1 MSNYLKNRMLNILEQ
16 ASSSENFY
24 NEGCKDE
31 GCSTEGCSGRCK
43 DEGCGTEGCSGRYKD
58 EGCEDNTNASLYD
71 DGYFAND
78 GDYDDDDEE
87 YDDDEDFDVYE
98 DDDDDCI
105 EDCDECAI
113 SLNYSVET
121 IPVFAQDGEYY
132 VEYSMLRKYMDCNN
146 IDTVAEA
153 VSDVCNY
160 NKISKDDIS
169 VVVETARKRK
179 KKVSKSKAR
188 KIKFAKSDLKNAINR
203 GITVKTSKKRK
214 KKRKR

>member
-31 GCSTEGCSGRCK
+31 GC
-43 DEGCGTEGCSGRYKD
+43 GTEGCSGRYKD
-58 EGCEDNTNASLYD
+58 EGCEDNTNTSLYD
-71 DGYFAND
+71 DGYVAND

>member
-24 NEGCKDE
+24 NEGCKSEGCKDE
-31 GCSTEGCSGRCK
+31 GCGTEGCGT
-43 DEGCGTEGCSGRYKD
+43 EGCGTEGCSGRYKD
-58 EGCEDNTNASLYD
+58 EGCDDNTNASLY

-78 GDYDDDDEE
+78 GDYDDDDEDE
-87 YDDDEDFDVYE
+87 DDDEDFDVYE
-98 DDDDDCI
+98 DDDDCI
-105 EDCDECAI
+105 EDCDECAV

-121 IPVFAQDGEYY
+121 IPVFAQYGEYY

-160 NKISKDDIS
+160 NKISKEDIY

-188 KIKFAKSDLKNAINR
+188 KIEFAKSDLSNAINR

>member
-31 GCSTEGCSGRCK
+31 GC
-43 DEGCGTEGCSGRYKD
+43 DA
-58 EGCEDNTNASLYD
+58 NTNSSLYD
-71 DGYFAND
+71 GYFVDDKDYD
-78 GDYDDDDEE
+78 GDEEEDEDLDVYE
-87 YDDDEDFDVYE
+87 DDEDFDVYE
-98 DDDDDCI
+98 DDDDCI
-105 EDCDECAI
+105 ENCDECAV

-132 VEYSMLRKYMDCNN
+132 VEYSMLRKYMDCND

-160 NKISKDDIS
+160 NKISKEDIS

-188 KIKFAKSDLKNAINR
+188 KIKFAKSDLSNAINR

>member
-31 GCSTEGCSGRCK
+31 GC
-43 DEGCGTEGCSGRYKD
+43 GTEGCSGRYKD
-58 EGCEDNTNASLYD
+58 EGCEDNTNASLY

-105 EDCDECAI
+105 EDCDECAV

-121 IPVFAQDGEYY
+121 IPVFTQDGEYY
-132 VEYSMLRKYMDCNN
+132 VEYSMLRKYMDCND

-160 NKISKDDIS
+160 NKISKEDIS

-188 KIKFAKSDLKNAINR
+188 KIRFAKSDLSNAINR

>member
-31 GCSTEGCSGRCK
+31 GCK
-43 DEGCGTEGCSGRYKD
+43 DEGCD
-58 EGCEDNTNASLYD
+58 ANTNSSLYD
-71 DGYFAND
+71 GYFVD
-78 GDYDDDDEE
+78 DEDYGDDDEE
-87 YDDDEDFDVYE
+87 EDEDFDVYE
-98 DDDDDCI
+98 DDDDCI
-105 EDCDECAI
+105 ENCDECAV

-132 VEYSMLRKYMDCNN
+132 VEYSMLRKYMDCND

-160 NKISKDDIS
+160 NKISKEDIS

-188 KIKFAKSDLKNAINR
+188 KIKFAKSDLSNAINR

>member
-31 GCSTEGCSGRCK
+31 GCK
-43 DEGCGTEGCSGRYKD
+43 DEGCD
-58 EGCEDNTNASLYD
+58 ANTNSSLYD
-71 DGYFAND
+71 GYFVD
-78 GDYDDDDEE
+78 DKDYDDDEEEDEDLDVYE
-87 YDDDEDFDVYE
+87 DDEDFDVYE
-98 DDDDDCI
+98 DDDDCI
-105 EDCDECAI
+105 ENCDECAV

-132 VEYSMLRKYMDCNN
+132 VEYSMLRKYMDCND

-160 NKISKDDIS
+160 NKISKEDIVKNNYVLNGVI
-169 VVVETARKRK
+169 VVDRDSLK
-179 KKVSKSKAR
+179 KIINSYK
-188 KIKFAKSDLKNAINR
+188 KIL
-203 GITVKTSKKRK
+203 
-214 KKRKR
+214 

>member
-43 DEGCGTEGCSGRYKD
+43 DEGC
-58 EGCEDNTNASLYD
+58 EDNTNASLYD
-71 DGYFAND
+71 EYFAND

-105 EDCDECAI
+105 EDCDECAV

>member
-24 NEGCKDE
+24 NEGCKSEGCKDE
-31 GCSTEGCSGRCK
+31 GCGTEGCGT
-43 DEGCGTEGCSGRYKD
+43 EGCGTEGCSGRYKD
-58 EGCEDNTNASLYD
+58 EGCDANTNASLYD
-71 DGYFAND
+71 GNFVDD
-78 GDYDDDDEE
+78 EDYDDDEDE
-87 YDDDEDFDVYE
+87 DDDEDFDVYE
-98 DDDDDCI
+98 DDDDCI
-105 EDCDECAI
+105 EDCDECAV

-160 NKISKDDIS
+160 NKISKEDIS
-169 VVVETARKRK
+169 VVVETARKRRK

-188 KIKFAKSDLKNAINR
+188 KIRFAKSDLSNAINR

>member
-24 NEGCKDE
+24 NEGCKSEGCKDE
-31 GCSTEGCSGRCK
+31 GCGT
-43 DEGCGTEGCSGRYKD
+43 EGCGTEGCSGRYKD
-58 EGCEDNTNASLYD
+58 EGCDANTNASLYD
-71 DGYFAND
+71 GYFVD
-78 GDYDDDDEE
+78 DEDYDDDEDE
-87 YDDDEDFDVYE
+87 DDDEDFDVYE
-98 DDDDDCI
+98 DDDDCI
-105 EDCDECAI
+105 EDCDECAV

-160 NKISKDDIS
+160 NKISKEDIS
-169 VVVETARKRK
+169 VVVETARKRRK

-188 KIKFAKSDLKNAINR
+188 KIRFAKSDLSNAINR

>member
-31 GCSTEGCSGRCK
+31 GC
-43 DEGCGTEGCSGRYKD
+43 
-58 EGCEDNTNASLYD
+58 EDNTNASLY

-87 YDDDEDFDVYE
+87 YDEDLDVYEDDEDFDVYE
-98 DDDDDCI
+98 DDDDCI
-105 EDCDECAI
+105 ENCDECAV

-121 IPVFAQDGEYY
+121 IPVFTQDGEYY
-132 VEYSMLRKYMDCNN
+132 VEYSMLRKYMDCND

-160 NKISKDDIS
+160 NKISKEDIS

-188 KIKFAKSDLKNAINR
+188 KIKFAKSDLSNAINR

>member
-24 NEGCKDE
+24 NEGCKSEGCKDE
-31 GCSTEGCSGRCK
+31 GCGTEGCGT
-43 DEGCGTEGCSGRYKD
+43 EGCGTEGCSGRYKD
-58 EGCEDNTNASLYD
+58 EGYEDNTNASLY

-98 DDDDDCI
+98 DDDDCI
-105 EDCDECAI
+105 EDCDECAV

-121 IPVFAQDGEYY
+121 IPVFTQDGEYY

-160 NKISKDDIS
+160 NKISKEDIS
-169 VVVETARKRK
+169 VVVETARKRRK

-188 KIKFAKSDLKNAINR
+188 KIRFAKSDLSNAINR